1 MRKSINNQV
10 TTMVKNEFPVISI
23 QEYRKIKRK
32 LIKDERVNFDHI
44 TAIPC
49 SGNSNWYEIAEH
61 SALFYYYNV
70 CRKLQLPTKF
80 HADTDSRYLKYS
92 IGYIRSKGVDYFREK
107 LKAAALYESEE
118 MRNNVYVFRLKVE
131 YSVKE
136 MEKYKADEIKRR
148 ARMSSQLPSYNTDPA
163 LHQLI
168 ASSGARLHR
177 VTKPNQDRPSIGPF
191 APVILELTRS
201 LMQNYY
207 RLTFIRNA
215 GSLEYQRTLNAMR
228 SDIYELL
235 INIQMLYD
243 FKLWSSDLAASV
255 SNPLFKARNLIEDK
269 IRRRE
274 KGDDKSETR

>member
-1 MRKSINNQV
+1 MDKNND
-10 TTMVKNEFPVISI
+10 FPAISI

-32 LIKDERVNFDHI
+32 LIKDEKVNFEHI

-61 SALFYYYNV
+61 SALIYYYNV
-70 CRKLQLPTKF
+70 CKKLQLPTKF
-80 HADTDSRYLKYS
+80 HADTDSRYLKYN
-92 IGYIRSKGVDYFREK
+92 IGFIRSKGVDYFRAK
-107 LKAAALYESEE
+107 LKETKLYKSETVK
-118 MRNNVYVFRLKVE
+118 NNVYVFRLNASFTVE
-131 YSVKE
+131 E

-191 APVILELTRS
+191 APIILGLIRS
-201 LMQNYY
+201 LLQNYY
-207 RLTFIRNA
+207 RLTFIRDA
-215 GSLEYQRTLNAMR
+215 GSPEFQKILNKMW
-228 SDIYELL
+228 SDIHELL

-243 FKLWSSDLAASV
+243 FRLWSSDLVASV
-255 SNPLFKARNLIEDK
+255 SNPLFKIKNLIEAK
-269 IRRRE
+269 MKRCKVE
-274 KGDDKSETR
+274 ESKNEA